1 MSVSV
6 VRSVRVCEC
15 EYVVTSVRVCECE
28 CREECE
34 SM

>member
-15 EYVVTSVRVCECE
+15 ECVVRSVRVCECE
-28 CREECE
+28 GRG
-34 SM
+34 